1 MAVVLALL
9 TAVVYGSADF
19 LGGKAT
25 RHVSA
30 IGVTFVG
37 QIFGIAVLAL
47 ATLVSDLPA
56 PPASDWAWSALA
68 GVLGSTGLVVFYRAM
83 SSGHMTVAAPTAAVT
98 GAVVPIIAGL
108 SMGERP
114 SLTTLGAMPVAVVAI
129 ALISDILGP
138 GHHRAPARTVML
150 AVLGGSLFG
159 FVFVALHQ
167 TTPDSGV
174 WPVFIMR
181 MTSLPYL
188 AVLLVATRSTVKGVR
203 THVTP
208 TIGSGLLD
216 SLANWL
222 YVLAVREGLLSV
234 VSVIVSLY
242 PGTTMA
248 LAVGVDRERVHRS
261 QVFGVVLAAIAVCVI
276 ALD

>member
-1 MAVVLALL
+1 MAVLLALL

-37 QIFGIAVLAL
+37 QIFGIAVLAI
-47 ATLVSDLPA
+47 ATLLADIPA

-68 GVLGSTGLVVFYRAM
+68 GVLGSTGLVAFYKAM

-98 GAVVPIIAGL
+98 GAVVPIIVGL
-108 SMGERP
+108 SIGERP
-114 SLTTLGAMPVAVVAI
+114 GVTTLVAMPVAVVAI

-138 GHHRAPARTVML
+138 GHHRAPARTILL

-167 TTPDSGV
+167 TTSDSGV

-188 AVLLVATRSTVKGVR
+188 AVLLLATRSNVKGVR
-203 THVTP
+203 AHVAP
-208 TIGSGLLD
+208 TVGSGLLD
-216 SLANWL
+216 SVANWL

-248 LAVGVDRERVHRS
+248 LAVGIDRERVHRS
-261 QVFGVVLAAIAVCVI
+261 QVFGVVLAAAAVCAI

>member
-1 MAVVLALL
+1 VLALL

-30 IGVTFVG
+30 ISVTFVG
-37 QIFGIAVLAL
+37 QVFGIAVLAI
-47 ATLVSDLPA
+47 ATLVADIPA

-68 GVLGSTGLVVFYRAM
+68 GVLGSTGLVVFYKAM

-98 GAVVPIIAGL
+98 GAVVPIVAGL

-114 SLTTLGAMPVAVVAI
+114 GVSTLVAMPVAVVAI

-138 GHHRAPARTVML
+138 GHHRAPARTVVL

-167 TTPDSGV
+167 TSADSGV

-203 THVTP
+203 THAAP

-261 QVFGVVLAAIAVCVI
+261 QVFGVVLAAVAVCVI

>member
-1 MAVVLALL
+1 MAVLLALL

-37 QIFGIAVLAL
+37 QIFGIAVLAV
-47 ATLVSDLPA
+47 ATLIADIPA

-68 GVLGSTGLVVFYRAM
+68 GVLGSTGLVVFYKAM

-98 GAVVPIIAGL
+98 GAVVPIIVGL
-108 SMGERP
+108 SIGERP
-114 SLTTLGAMPVAVVAI
+114 SVTTLVAMPVAVVAI

-138 GHHRAPARTVML
+138 GHHRAPARTVLL

-167 TTPDSGV
+167 TTSDSGV

-203 THVTP
+203 AHIAP
-208 TIGSGLLD
+208 TVGSGLLD

-261 QVFGVVLAAIAVCVI
+261 QVFGVVLAALAVCII

>member
-37 QIFGIAVLAL
+37 QLFGIAVLGI
-47 ATLVSDLPA
+47 ATLVSDVPA
-56 PPASDWAWSALA
+56 PSATDWAWSALA
-68 GVLGSTGLVVFYRAM
+68 GVFGSSGLVVFYKAM
-83 SSGHMTVAAPTAAVT
+83 SSGHMTVAAPTAAVA
-98 GAVVPIIAGL
+98 GAVVPIVVGL

-114 SLTTLGAMPVAVVAI
+114 SVATLVAMPVAIVAI
-129 ALISDILGP
+129 ALISDLLGP
-138 GHHRAPARTVML
+138 GHHRAPARTVIL

-167 TTPDSGV
+167 TTSDSGV

-181 MTSLPYL
+181 MTSIPYL
-188 AVLLVATRSTVKGVR
+188 AVLLVTTRSSVRGVR
-203 THVTP
+203 THVAP

-234 VSVIVSLY
+234 VSVVVSLY

-276 ALD
+276 ALG

>member
-30 IGVTFVG
+30 IGVTLVG
-37 QIFGIAVLAL
+37 QFFGIAVLGI
-47 ATLVSDLPA
+47 ATLVSGTPV
-56 PPASDWAWSALA
+56 PPVADWAWSALA
-68 GVLGSTGLVVFYRAM
+68 GVLGSTGLVVFYKAM
-83 SSGHMTVAAPTAAVT
+83 SSGHMTVAAPTAAVM

-108 SMGERP
+108 LMGERP
-114 SLTTLGAMPVAVVAI
+114 SAATLIAMPVAVAAI

-138 GHHRAPARTVML
+138 GHHRAPARTVAL
-150 AVLGGSLFG
+150 AVLGGALFG

-167 TTPDSGV
+167 TTSDSGV

-181 MTSLPYL
+181 MTSIPYL
-188 AVLLVATRSTVKGVR
+188 AVLLLVTRSTLRGVR
-203 THVTP
+203 RHVAP

-242 PGTTMA
+242 PGTTMM
-248 LAVGVDRERVHRS
+248 LAVGVDDERVHRS
-261 QVFGVVLAAIAVCVI
+261 QVFGVVLAAVAVCVM
-276 ALD
+276 ALN

>member
-30 IGVTFVG
+30 ISVTFVG
-37 QIFGIAVLAL
+37 QVFGIAVLAI
-47 ATLVSDLPA
+47 ATLVADTPA

-68 GVLGSTGLVVFYRAM
+68 GVLGSTGLVVFYKAM

-98 GAVVPIIAGL
+98 GAVVPIVAGL

-114 SLTTLGAMPVAVVAI
+114 GVSTLVAMPVAVVAI

-138 GHHRAPARTVML
+138 GHHRSPARTVVL

-167 TTPDSGV
+167 TSADSGV

-203 THVTP
+203 THAAP

-261 QVFGVVLAAIAVCVI
+261 QVFGVVLAAVAVCVI

>member
-37 QIFGIAVLAL
+37 QIFGIAVLAI

-68 GVLGSTGLVVFYRAM
+68 GVLGSTGLVVFYKAM

-114 SLTTLGAMPVAVVAI
+114 S
-129 ALISDILGP
+129 
-138 GHHRAPARTVML
+138 
-150 AVLGGSLFG
+150 
-159 FVFVALHQ
+159 
-167 TTPDSGV
+167 
-174 WPVFIMR
+174 
-181 MTSLPYL
+181 
-188 AVLLVATRSTVKGVR
+188 
-203 THVTP
+203 
-208 TIGSGLLD
+208 
-216 SLANWL
+216 
-222 YVLAVREGLLSV
+222 
-234 VSVIVSLY
+234 
-242 PGTTMA
+242 
-248 LAVGVDRERVHRS
+248 
-261 QVFGVVLAAIAVCVI
+261 
-276 ALD
+276 

>member
-37 QIFGIAVLAL
+37 QIFGIAVLGI
-47 ATLVSDLPA
+47 ATFVSDIPA
-56 PPASDWAWSALA
+56 PPATDWAWSALA
-68 GVLGSTGLVVFYRAM
+68 GVLGSTGLVVFYKAM
-83 SSGHMTVAAPTAAVT
+83 SSGHMTVAAPTAAVS

-114 SLTTLGAMPVAVVAI
+114 SVATLVAMPVAIVAI
-129 ALISDILGP
+129 ALISDLLGP

-159 FVFVALHQ
+159 CVFVALHQ
-167 TTPDSGV
+167 TTSDSGV

-181 MTSLPYL
+181 MTSIPYL
-188 AVLLVATRSTVKGVR
+188 AVLLLATRSTVKGVR

-208 TIGSGLLD
+208 TIGSGLFD

-261 QVFGVVLAAIAVCVI
+261 QVFGVVLAAVAVCVI

>member
-1 MAVVLALL
+1 MAVLLALL

-37 QIFGIAVLAL
+37 QIFGIAVLAV
-47 ATLVSDLPA
+47 ATLIADIPV

-68 GVLGSTGLVVFYRAM
+68 GVLGSTGLVVFYKAM

-98 GAVVPIIAGL
+98 GAVVPIIVGL
-108 SMGERP
+108 SIGERP
-114 SLTTLGAMPVAVVAI
+114 SVTTLVAMPVAVVAI

-138 GHHRAPARTVML
+138 GHHRAPARTVLL

-167 TTPDSGV
+167 TTSDSGV

-203 THVTP
+203 AHIAP
-208 TIGSGLLD
+208 TVGSGLLD

-261 QVFGVVLAAIAVCVI
+261 QVFGVVLAALAVCII

>member
-1 MAVVLALL
+1 
-9 TAVVYGSADF
+9 
-19 LGGKAT
+19 
-25 RHVSA
+25 
-30 IGVTFVG
+30 
-37 QIFGIAVLAL
+37 
-47 ATLVSDLPA
+47 
-56 PPASDWAWSALA
+56 
-68 GVLGSTGLVVFYRAM
+68 
-83 SSGHMTVAAPTAAVT
+83 MTVAAPTAAVA
-98 GAVVPIIAGL
+98 GAVVPIVVGL

-114 SLTTLGAMPVAVVAI
+114 SVATLVAMPVAIVAI
-129 ALISDILGP
+129 ALISDLLGP
-138 GHHRAPARTVML
+138 GHHRAPARTVIL

-167 TTPDSGV
+167 TTSDSGV

-181 MTSLPYL
+181 MTSIPYL
-188 AVLLVATRSTVKGVR
+188 AVLLVTTRSSVRGVR
-203 THVTP
+203 THVAP

-234 VSVIVSLY
+234 VSVVVSLY

-276 ALD
+276 ALG

>member
-30 IGVTFVG
+30 IGVTLVG
-37 QIFGIAVLAL
+37 QFFGIAVLGIATFL
-47 ATLVSDLPA
+47 ADTPV
-56 PPASDWAWSALA
+56 PPMGDWAWSALA
-68 GVLGSTGLVVFYRAM
+68 GVLGSSGLVVFYKAM
-83 SSGHMTVAAPTAAVT
+83 SSGHMTVAAPTAAVM
-98 GAVVPIIAGL
+98 GAVVPIIAGFI
-108 SMGERP
+108 MGERP
-114 SLTTLGAMPVAVVAI
+114 STATLIAMPVAVVAI
-129 ALISDILGP
+129 ALISDVLGP
-138 GHHRAPARTVML
+138 GHHRAPARTISL
-150 AVLGGSLFG
+150 AVVGGSLFG

-167 TTPDSGV
+167 TTSDSGV

-181 MTSLPYL
+181 MTSIPYL
-188 AVLLVATRSTVKGVR
+188 AVLFFITRSSVKGVR
-203 THVTP
+203 AHIAP

-216 SLANWL
+216 SIANWL

-242 PGTTMA
+242 PGTTMM
-248 LAVGVDRERVHRS
+248 LAVGVDHERVHRS
-261 QVFGVVLAAIAVCVI
+261 QIFGVVLAALAVCVI

>member
-30 IGVTFVG
+30 IGVTLVG
-37 QIFGIAVLAL
+37 QFFGIAVLGI
-47 ATLVSDLPA
+47 ATFMADTPV
-56 PPASDWAWSALA
+56 PPPSDWAWSALA
-68 GVLGSTGLVVFYRAM
+68 GILGSSGLVVFYKAM
-83 SSGHMTVAAPTAAVT
+83 SSGHMTVAAPTAAVM
-98 GAVVPIIAGL
+98 GAIVPIVAGL
-108 SMGERP
+108 IMGERP
-114 SLTTLGAMPVAVVAI
+114 STATLIAMPVAVIAI

-138 GHHRAPARTVML
+138 GNHRAPARTISL
-150 AVLGGSLFG
+150 AMMGGSLFG

-167 TTPDSGV
+167 TTSDSGV

-181 MTSLPYL
+181 MTSIPYL
-188 AVLLVATRSTVKGVR
+188 AVLFFITHSRIKGVR
-203 THVTP
+203 THIAP
-208 TIGSGLLD
+208 TVGSGLLD
-216 SLANWL
+216 SIANWL

-242 PGTTMA
+242 PGTTMM
-248 LAVGVDRERVHRS
+248 LAVGVDHERVHRS
-261 QVFGVVLAAIAVCVI
+261 QIFGVALAALAVCVI

>member
-1 MAVVLALL
+1 
-9 TAVVYGSADF
+9 
-19 LGGKAT
+19 
-25 RHVSA
+25 
-30 IGVTFVG
+30 
-37 QIFGIAVLAL
+37 
-47 ATLVSDLPA
+47 
-56 PPASDWAWSALA
+56 
-68 GVLGSTGLVVFYRAM
+68 
-83 SSGHMTVAAPTAAVT
+83 MTVAAPTAAVT
-98 GAVVPIIAGL
+98 GAVVPIVAGL

-114 SLTTLGAMPVAVVAI
+114 GVSTLVAMPVAVVAI

-138 GHHRAPARTVML
+138 GHHRAPARTVVL

-167 TTPDSGV
+167 TSADSGV

-203 THVTP
+203 THAAP

-261 QVFGVVLAAIAVCVI
+261 QVFGVVLAAVAVCVI

>member
-1 MAVVLALL
+1 
-9 TAVVYGSADF
+9 
-19 LGGKAT
+19 
-25 RHVSA
+25 
-30 IGVTFVG
+30 
-37 QIFGIAVLAL
+37 
-47 ATLVSDLPA
+47 
-56 PPASDWAWSALA
+56 
-68 GVLGSTGLVVFYRAM
+68 
-83 SSGHMTVAAPTAAVT
+83 
-98 GAVVPIIAGL
+98 VVPIIVGL
-108 SMGERP
+108 SIGERP
-114 SLTTLGAMPVAVVAI
+114 SVTTLVAMPVAVVAI

-138 GHHRAPARTVML
+138 GHHRAPARTVLL

-167 TTPDSGV
+167 TTSDSGV

-203 THVTP
+203 AHIAP
-208 TIGSGLLD
+208 TVGSGLLD

-261 QVFGVVLAAIAVCVI
+261 QVFGVVLAALAVCII

>member
-1 MAVVLALL
+1 MAVLLALL

-37 QIFGIAVLAL
+37 QIFGIAVLAV
-47 ATLVSDLPA
+47 ATLIADIPV

-68 GVLGSTGLVVFYRAM
+68 GVLGSTGLVVFYKAM

-98 GAVVPIIAGL
+98 GAVVPIIVGL
-108 SMGERP
+108 SIGERP
-114 SLTTLGAMPVAVVAI
+114 SVTTLVAMPVAVVAI

-138 GHHRAPARTVML
+138 GHHRAPARTVLL
-150 AVLGGSLFG
+150 AVLGGLLFG

-167 TTPDSGV
+167 TTSDSGV

-203 THVTP
+203 AHVAP
-208 TIGSGLLD
+208 TVGSGLLD

-261 QVFGVVLAAIAVCVI
+261 QVFGVVLAALAVCII